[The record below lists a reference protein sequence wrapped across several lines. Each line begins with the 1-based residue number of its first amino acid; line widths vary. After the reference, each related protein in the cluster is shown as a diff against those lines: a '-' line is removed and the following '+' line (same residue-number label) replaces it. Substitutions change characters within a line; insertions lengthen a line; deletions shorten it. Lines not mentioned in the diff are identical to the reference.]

1 MEANF
6 QKISKNVLLNT
17 IFNRLMAL
25 MKKLIVIPILGMG
38 GRGKTTPARKVYDN
52 SNVCSQFDKH
62 AWITISEEYNKR

>member
-1 MEANF
+1 
-6 QKISKNVLLNT
+6 
-17 IFNRLMAL
+17 MAL